1 MFVKVI
7 VNSSIPLSYVVPN
20 VFTGTPVTR
29 ATIMLAIM
37 PVLMGFQLLLQVL
50 TLHIISEPSR
60 RMHHTLQLKTCTWW
74 PDSLGSPV
82 HIKIGHI

>member
-1 MFVKVI
+1 MFVQVI
-7 VNSSIPLSYVVPN
+7 VNSSIRLSYVVPN
-20 VFTGTPVTR
+20 VFTGTRGTR
-29 ATIMLAIM
+29 ATVMLAIM

-50 TLHIISEPSR
+50 TLDITSELSW

-74 PDSLGSPV
+74 PDLLGSSV